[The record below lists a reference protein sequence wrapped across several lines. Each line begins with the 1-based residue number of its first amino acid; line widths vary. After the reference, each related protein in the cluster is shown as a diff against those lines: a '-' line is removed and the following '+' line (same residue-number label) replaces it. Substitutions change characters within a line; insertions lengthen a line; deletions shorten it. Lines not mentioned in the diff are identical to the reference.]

1 MSTYAGLVSTSA
13 GTVSASIY
21 VDEQIYRREMT
32 HIFGR
37 SWLFLCHESS
47 ISKPGDFITTSMGP
61 DPVVVSRTRDGRIA
75 AFLNQCRHRGMR
87 ICRADQ
93 GNAKSFTCTYH
104 GWNYDNEG
112 TLRQVPHFEDGYFS
126 SLDLSH
132 WGARPVP
139 RIDNYRGLVFATWD
153 PEAPSLLDW
162 LGDMAWYLDSF
173 INRWPRTEVAG
184 PATRWIIG
192 CNWKLPS
199 EQFASDAYHAESSHI
214 SALMAQAPDQADSDD
229 LRFDPSLAGAQ
240 FSSDLGHGT
249 GFFLVE
255 APDMTNYGPEVEAYR
270 RKSRDAEV
278 ERLGELRAT
287 VVRGHNTVFPNFSF
301 LNGTNTLRVWH
312 PRGPGRIEVMTWTL
326 VDADAPAEVKDAMR
340 KNAVRTFT
348 ASGIFEAEDGENW
361 AEIQALLE
369 SGSMVRQTDFNVSM
383 GLGQHSQDAHG
394 LPGRIS
400 HMFSEE
406 AARGFYRRWAQLMD
420 EDLAG
425 AR

>member
-1 MSTYAGLVSTSA
+1 MGKHTDLVSSEN

-21 VDEQIYRREMT
+21 VDEQIYRREMSA
-32 HIFGR
+32 IFGH

-47 ISKPGDFITTSMGP
+47 IPRAGDFITTSMGP
-61 DPVVVSRTRDGRIA
+61 DPVVVSRSADGGVS

-93 GNAKSFTCTYH
+93 GSAKSFTCTYH
-104 GWNYDNEG
+104 GWNYDTDG
-112 TLRQVPHFEDGYFS
+112 VLQSVPHFEDGYLS
-126 SLDLSH
+126 TIDLAE
-132 WGARPVP
+132 WGARRVP
-139 RIDNYRGLVFATWD
+139 QVTSYKGLVFANWD
-153 PEAPSLLDW
+153 AAAPSLDEW

-173 INRWPRTEVAG
+173 IDRWERTEVTG
-184 PATRWIIG
+184 PATRWIID

-214 SALMAQAPDQADSDD
+214 SALMAQVPDQAEGDD
-229 LRFDPSLAGAQ
+229 LLFDPTLAGAQ

-255 APDMTNYGPEVEAYR
+255 APDMTNYGPQVEAYR
-270 RKSRDAEV
+270 RQSRTAEIA
-278 ERLGELRAT
+278 RLGELRAT

-301 LNGTNTLRVWH
+301 LNGTNTFRVWH

-326 VDADAPAEVKDAMR
+326 VDADAPDEVKDALR

-361 AEIQALLE
+361 AEIQALLS
-369 SGSMVRQTDFNVSM
+369 SGAMVRDTAFNVSM
-383 GLGQHSQDAHG
+383 GLGTAVEGAHG
-394 LPGRIS
+394 LPGRITR
-400 HMFSEE
+400 MFSEE
-406 AARGFYRRWAQLMD
+406 AARGFYRRWAELMD
-420 EDLAG
+420 TDWSAT
-425 AR
+425 